1 MTYADPSARTRATV
15 SAHSLGRTL
24 LVALLVSVTPL
35 AALVVLTAGGLGS
48 AFLAG
53 AATGAVVAVLRRRSG
68 RFVPRRAGDRR
79 TATQVVESRA

>member
-1 MTYADPSARTRATV
+1 MTYADPSARPRATV

-53 AATGAVVAVLRRRSG
+53 AATGAVVAVLRQRAGRSA
-68 RFVPRRAGDRR
+68 RRRAGDRQTGTR
-79 TATQVVESRA
+79 VVESGS